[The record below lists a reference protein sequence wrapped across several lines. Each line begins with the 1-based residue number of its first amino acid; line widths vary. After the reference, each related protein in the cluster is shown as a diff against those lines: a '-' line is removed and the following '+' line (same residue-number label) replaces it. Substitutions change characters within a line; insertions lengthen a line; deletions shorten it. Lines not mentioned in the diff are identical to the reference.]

1 MTKGVPHDEGR
12 CMTKN
17 VTHERWAFRMTGA
30 SLAMHALVAVGVL
43 LVVGCTA
50 TSIEHS
56 GVPSGPPTAADTK
69 DRVTASDETDAV
81 KRARA
86 RMELASAYF
95 GRNQMATALD
105 QVKIAIAADPNYGEA
120 FDLRGLIYANLG
132 DQVLAE
138 ESFKRALQIN
148 PRDADAMHNYGFYLC
163 QQKRYPE
170 SATLFAQALAVPQ
183 YKGVVRTL
191 LAHGVCQAYAG
202 QLTQAAASLTR
213 AFELDSS
220 NPFTSTNLA
229 QVLYELGEFERARFY
244 IRRVNAL
251 PDVSNAQTLWL
262 AARIE
267 NKLGDRQ
274 GASDFGTQLRN
285 RFPDSRE
292 AAAFSRGNFDE

>member
-1 MTKGVPHDEGR
+1 MKQLDSIGR
-12 CMTKN
+12 S
-17 VTHERWAFRMTGA
+17 A
-30 SLAMHALVAVGVL
+30 SGPTNPRLAMRALFLLCILAVFG
-43 LVVGCTA
+43 GCAA
-50 TSIEHS
+50 TSTERS
-56 GVPSGPPTAADTK
+56 GVPSGAPTSSEIK
-69 DRVTASDETDAV
+69 DRTTASDETDAF

-148 PRDADAMHNYGFYLC
+148 PRDADTMHNYGFYLC

-170 SATLFAQALAVPQ
+170 STAFFTQALAIPQ
-183 YKGVVRTL
+183 YQGVVRTL
-191 LAHGVCQAYAG
+191 LAQGVCQAYAG
-202 QLTQAAASLTR
+202 HLTLAETSLTR

-220 NPFTSTNLA
+220 NPFTATNLA

-267 NKLGDRQ
+267 NKLGNRQ
-274 GASDFGTQLRN
+274 GTSDFGIQLRN